1 MDNLKEEIKNED
13 FKDLYETYSRL
24 ISIIEELNNN
34 IRELPE
40 KEEI

>member
-13 FKDLYETYSRL
+13 LQDLYETYSKL
-24 ISIIEELNNN
+24 LATIEELNNN